1 MGHPRGFWLRLVAIC
16 AAASLGA
23 AVVVNAVMPAF
34 SWRNVAETVL
44 GSFVVSIVISSLA
57 SVVLS
62 YLAPILF
69 RRVGPWLR
77 WSILILVLIALAA
90 VGSLIAVTAVHI
102 AGILPARWDAFI
114 RTFQNTF
121 ATAVVITLIVG
132 ILLTINDA
140 LQSRLDDATLALRT
154 KERNEAEAR
163 RLAAEAQRASLEARV
178 NPHFFFNTL
187 NSIAALTREDPAGAE
202 RMTTQLASL
211 MRSSLDHGSAP
222 LVPLEQEERLVRDYL
237 AIEGTRFGERLRYA
251 VDVDDPATR
260 ALVPRMSLQTLVEN
274 SVKYAVSPRREGA
287 SLCVRARTVDSRLHV
302 EVVDDGGGFDA
313 TMIPDGHGL
322 ALLRSRLAMNFG
334 TDATLSVDSR
344 PGRTAV
350 SLDLP
355 VRVSAD

>member
-1 MGHPRGFWLRLVAIC
+1 MGQPRDFWVRLVAIC
-16 AAASLGA
+16 AAASLAA
-23 AVVVNAVMPAF
+23 AVVVNALMPAF
-34 SWRNVAETVL
+34 SWRNVGETVL
-44 GSFVVSIVISSLA
+44 GSFVVSMVISSLA

-69 RRVGPWLR
+69 HRFGPWLR
-77 WSILILVLIALAA
+77 WSILIVVLIALAA
-90 VGSLIAVTAVHI
+90 VGSLIAVTAILIV
-102 AGILPARWDAFI
+102 GILPARWDAFI
-114 RTFQNTF
+114 RTYQNTL
-121 ATAVVITLIVG
+121 ATALVITLIVG
-132 ILLTINDA
+132 IFATLNDA
-140 LQSRLDDATLALRT
+140 LQWRLDAATLALRT
-154 KERNEAEAR
+154 KERDEAEAR

-211 MRSSLDHGSAP
+211 MRSSLDHESAP

-237 AIEGTRFGERLRYA
+237 EIEGTRFGERLRYA
-251 VDVDDPATR
+251 VEITDAAKC
-260 ALVPRMSLQTLVEN
+260 ALVPRLSLQTLVEN

-287 SLCVRARTVDSRLHV
+287 SLCVRARMADGRVKV
-302 EVVDDGGGFDA
+302 EVVDDGAGFDA
-313 TMIPDGHGL
+313 TMIPEGHGL

-334 TDATLSVDSR
+334 ADAALSVDSR

-350 SLDLP
+350 SFDLP